1 MVLCVYESEQSTEK
15 DIIALSRSH
24 MPDPVLGTCLHIT
37 QFDTSY
43 NLEHEVFFLNLG
55 AKEWESKKSD
65 PLPDLSINAI

>member
-15 DIIALSRSH
+15 DIIELSRSH

-55 AKEWESKKSD
+55 AKE
-65 PLPDLSINAI
+65 